1 MVQARNTDRRWS
13 KSLQHEHSL
22 RVQLQENIV
31 TMANDLY
38 GLENQAKNSVRKG
51 KGAATPSVPT
61 SGDTRLESGDY
72 LLSHHP
78 AEEPKLSQE
87 EAAVSSDDEDG
98 RFFDAPEISLEEWEK
113 TVEASSEGSPTGGRS
128 KEGMQRSTSLN
139 EVSTQPVSPSD
150 GTKQLPITS
159 DRRMTVSLS
168 TCTQKYLQWSLY
180 NYYSGHFGANYFVL
194 NREVSTLQRFQKY
207 RNSPTICPPFLSSSS
222 SFKRRVGVY
231 PGTCANTPFIVQFV
245 QLQVQRE
252 SHIFIALKAGCIP
265 RSQSQNSL
273 IFLTLRHW
281 YSGKICWSL
290 PQGKLL

>member
-128 KEGMQRSTSLN
+128 KEGLQRSTSLN
-139 EVSTQPVSPSD
+139 EVSIQPVSPSD

-180 NYYSGHFGANYFVL
+180 IIVD
-194 NREVSTLQRFQKY
+194 TLG
-207 RNSPTICPPFLSSSS
+207 PTIL
-222 SFKRRVGVY
+222 
-231 PGTCANTPFIVQFV
+231 
-245 QLQVQRE
+245 
-252 SHIFIALKAGCIP
+252 
-265 RSQSQNSL
+265 SL
-273 IFLTLRHW
+273 IERFPLSRGSKSTVTPQQYAHLFCPQVLIS
-281 YSGKICWSL
+281 SGGWAYIRGL
-290 PQGKLL
+290 VQTPRL